1 MPYLGN
7 DKYEKFCQEW
17 VDLLLSGED
26 EKSARLKAYE
36 AAGFGVRGTSSFEHN
51 ARKFAN
57 RKEIKARKQE
67 IFREQL
73 QYREITRAGLVLRV
87 DRVGRANLVDFFE
100 RVEVPTVN
108 GSGFEIRLRDI
119 TTLPRELTEAVAEIR
134 FDDNGRPILKLH
146 DKNQA
151 NFTLLKL
158 FGPAEASQAAT
169 NINVLNGFSPED
181 QKILLGVLESLQG
194 GAGGTDSHSAS
205 QPGQDSAAS
214 ETV

>member
-17 VDLLLSGED
+17 VDLLLSGEN

-100 RVEVPTVN
+100 RVEVPAIN
-108 GSGFEIRLRDI
+108 GPDFEIRLKDI

-158 FGPAEASQAAT
+158 FGPAEAPAATT

-181 QKILLGVLESLQG
+181 QKVLLGVLEALQG
-194 GAGGTDSHSAS
+194 GSGGTDPDPAG
-205 QPGQDSAAS
+205 QPGQDPATPEAL
-214 ETV
+214 